1 MKRASQTVKRDE
13 ILTVRALFVI
23 CTRVTW
29 KMHSFSAN
37 PKRVEF
43 FLYIIREVIYHQK
56 MNGILGLET
65 VLNELE
71 ALNIF
76 FVPY

>member
-1 MKRASQTVKRDE
+1 
-13 ILTVRALFVI
+13 
-23 CTRVTW
+23 
-29 KMHSFSAN
+29 MHSFSAD

-56 MNGILGLET
+56 MNGILGVET

-76 FVPY
+76 FVPYKRFFSNPTVKHPVVD